1 MACIVLL
8 QRLFTRVKRAASLH
22 RPYEYCFSS
31 RLASSP
37 VSEATIRKAFR
48 ANFTDY
54 HIVPHG
60 CRHFFS
66 TQANE
71 SGLFRR
77 DVIESFLAHSD
88 KDKIR
93 ETYNEATY
101 DKERR
106 ELAQWWSDQLDTMR
120 DGAKVIPIT
129 GKSA

>member
-1 MACIVLL
+1 M
-8 QRLFTRVKRAASLH
+8 
-22 RPYEYCFSS
+22 
-31 RLASSP
+31 
-37 VSEATIRKAFR
+37 SEATIRKAFR
-48 ANFTDY
+48 LCFTDY
-54 HIVPHG
+54 HVVPHG

-106 ELAQWWSDQLDTMR
+106 ELAQWWSNQLD
-120 DGAKVIPIT
+120 V
-129 GKSA
+129 

>member
-1 MACIVLL
+1 MTKPHTIMLSTQALAALKEL
-8 QRLFTRVKRAASLH
+8 QAYTGHS
-22 RPYEYCFSS
+22 EYCFAA
-31 RLASSP
+31 RLASNP

-48 ANFTDY
+48 TNFTDY

-93 ETYNEATY
+93 ET
-101 DKERR
+101 
-106 ELAQWWSDQLDTMR
+106 
-120 DGAKVIPIT
+120 
-129 GKSA
+129 